1 MSEKSPNLEL
11 TLYTNAD
18 SPKKFGVW
26 LEEMSGAAPSSN
38 MMKIDAALSQVE
50 SDLSLKADL
59 EDGKIPA
66 GQLPA
71 FVDDVLEFDSVAQ
84 FPNKGE
90 SGKIYVAT
98 STNLT
103 YRWSGSSYV
112 EISPSLALGETSA
125 TAYRGDRGKIAY
137 THSQTSGNPHGTT
150 AAQVGARPNT
160 WVPTP
165 EEVGADPE
173 GSADAVQS
181 NLNTHKGNSTIHI
194 TASERNTWNGK
205 LNATERGLSG
215 GVAPLDENG
224 KVPKQYLY
232 QQSGFVAQAVAPDNT
247 GLLWIDTS
255 VANGVIKYFNGT
267 SWVAVSGV
275 WS

>member
-18 SPKKFGVW
+18 SPKKFVVW
-26 LEEMSGAAPSSN
+26 LEEMAGAAPSSN

-205 LNATERGLSG
+205 LNASERGLSG

-232 QQSGFVAQAVAPDNT
+232 QQSGFVAQAAAPDNT

>member
-26 LEEMSGAAPSSN
+26 LEEMAGAVPSSN

-150 AAQVGARPNT
+150 AAQVGARPDT

-205 LNATERGLSG
+205 LNASERGLSG

-232 QQSGFVAQAVAPDNT
+232 QQSGFVAQAAAPDNT

>member
-1 MSEKSPNLEL
+1 MSEKSPNIDL

-18 SPKKFGVW
+18 APKKFGVW
-26 LEEMSGAAPSSN
+26 LEEMAGAAPTSN
-38 MMKIDAALSQVE
+38 MMKIDAAFSQIE

-71 FVDDVLEFDSVAQ
+71 FVDDVLEFDSAAQ

-137 THSQTSGNPHGTT
+137 AHSQTSGNPHGTT
-150 AAQVGARPNT
+150 AAQVGARPDT

-194 TASERNTWNGK
+194 TSSERNAWNGK
-205 LNATERGLSG
+205 LNASERGLSG

-232 QQSGFVAQAVAPDNT
+232 QQSGFVAQETEPDNT

-267 SWVAVSGV
+267 DWVAVSGV